1 MTSFWGELKR
11 RNVVRVA
18 IAYVIVSWL
27 ILQLTDVLIPM
38 LTLPEWVGRFVFL
51 LLLIGLPLALF
62 FAWAYEL
69 TPEGLKKEKDVDRS
83 ASITHITGRKLDFII
98 IGVLLVALTMFA
110 VERFVLLPDRAPATD
125 APKEIVAT
133 EIQQSIAVLPFANMS
148 PDPDQE
154 YFADGLAEE
163 ILNLLAKI
171 PELKVIGRTSSFAFK
186 GKNEDLRVIGEKLG
200 VATLLEGSV
209 RKSGDKVR
217 ITAQL
222 IDTSDGAH
230 IWSDTYNRTMT
241 DIFAVQDDVAAAI
254 IDALQLHITA
264 IPARGRPTQNAEAYA
279 LFLKAR
285 VSLNTSDNTTAEEL
299 LLEAVELDPEFAE
312 AYELLAYGYR
322 DQTGG
327 KFESAIGQKLMGE
340 VAAKALEFD
349 PDLIYAQAAYQIG
362 NIESYSHLGEIEA
375 LERVLHAS
383 PNHTWAM
390 DGLVFDLMVAGYLQ
404 EAVGV
409 AEQLVDLEPLSPRA
423 YSRLYRALYAS
434 GRTHKAFDA
443 LEIYEQL
450 NPRGWKW
457 DAGIANLVELRDE
470 IAIANFE
477 VSVEQDGL
485 PSDWVREL
493 VTGAR
498 NPATGQAYL
507 DEHIPQIVASLP
519 EEFAGGYSV
528 FLTNFYMYFGFFD
541 RVFELTL
548 DGELTDKTW
557 TDAQFGVWRGM
568 TFGREGYTS
577 HPLYLEVAERL
588 GLIDIWEQRGPPDFC
603 EKVGGRWVCE

>member
-1 MTSFWGELKR
+1 MASLWGELKR

-18 IAYVIVSWL
+18 IAYVIVGWL
-27 ILQLTDVLIPM
+27 ILQFADVLIPL
-38 LTLPEWVGRFVFL
+38 LTLPESVGRLIFL
-51 LLLIGLPLALF
+51 LLLIGFPLALF

-69 TPEGLKKEKDVDRS
+69 TPEGLKKEKEVDRS
-83 ASITHITGRKLDFII
+83 ESITHITGRKLDFII
-98 IGVLLVALTMFA
+98 IGVLLVVLAMFA
-110 VERFVLLPDRAPATD
+110 VERFVLLPDRAPATE
-125 APKEIVAT
+125 APQEIVAT

-209 RKSGDKVR
+209 RKSGDTVR

-264 IPARGRPTQNAEAYA
+264 IPARGRPTENAEAYA

-285 VSLNTSDNTTAEEL
+285 VSLNTSDNTTAEKL

-312 AYELLAYGYR
+312 AYELLAHVYR
-322 DQTGG
+322 DQTGR
-327 KFESAIGQKLMGE
+327 KFESAVGQKLMGD

-375 LERVLHAS
+375 LERVLRAS

-409 AEQLVDLEPLSPRA
+409 AERFVDLEPLSLRA
-423 YSRLYRALYAS
+423 NWRLLSTLNAAGRRAE
-434 GRTHKAFDA
+434 A
-443 LEIYEQL
+443 LGAREVYEQL
-450 NPRGWKW
+450 YTLSGEW
-457 DAGIANLVELRDE
+457 DLGVFDLVELQDE
-470 IAIANFE
+470 EAIKQFE
-477 VSVEQDGL
+477 AVVEREGL
-485 PSDWVREL
+485 PSDWIRDL

-498 NPATGQAYL
+498 KPVTGQAFL
-507 DEHIPQIVASLP
+507 DQRIQQIAASLP
-519 EEFAGGYSV
+519 EGSAHW
-528 FLTNFYMYFGFFD
+528 LTNRLTRWYSYFGFLD
-541 RVFELTL
+541 RYFELL
-548 DGELTDKTW
+548 LEKQISDKIW
-557 TDAQFGVWRGM
+557 TDTQIEVDNQM
-568 TFGREGYTS
+568 IYVREAFTS
-577 HPLYLEVAERL
+577 HPKYLEVAEQL
-588 GLIDIWEQRGPPDFC
+588 GLIEIWEQRGPPDFC
-603 EKVGGRWVCE
+603 EKVDGQWVCE